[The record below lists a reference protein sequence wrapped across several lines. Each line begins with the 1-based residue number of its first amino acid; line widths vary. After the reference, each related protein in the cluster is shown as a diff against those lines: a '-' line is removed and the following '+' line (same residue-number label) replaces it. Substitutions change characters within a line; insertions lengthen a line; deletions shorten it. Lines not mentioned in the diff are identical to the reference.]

1 MGLGTILKVEHRTV
15 TVVFIA
21 SGDTRIY
28 AKATAPLTRVE
39 FAVGDTVRTQHGVSI
54 TVDEFVEQQGL
65 LTYIGKDDAGNTH
78 EVAEAELDNFLQLNR
93 PSERLFNGQIDKHKW
108 FELRYQ
114 TLQALN
120 RLGHSELYGLV
131 GCRTSLIPH
140 QLYIAHEVANRYAPR
155 VLLADEVGLGKT
167 IEAGLI
173 LHHQLLTE
181 RAHRVLIVV
190 PETLVHQW
198 LVEMLRRF
206 NLHFRIFDEDR
217 VESLFDST
225 DEIDEDVD
233 ESAKEN
239 PFMAEQL
246 ILCSIEFL
254 AANPKYFDQCMQA
267 QWDLLVVDEAHH
279 LQWSPDHASDE
290 YLLVEQLAAQTKGVL
305 LLTATPEQLGK
316 ESHFARLRLLD
327 AERFPDFNAFVEEEN
342 NYEPIAQVVEDL
354 LENRELSDADM
365 KLLQQTIDEGDNK
378 VLLDQLDASKKTL
391 DPRVT
396 SGILPSAL
404 TGQPSAVLNR
414 SIRFSRG
421 DDVKVLKDDGKEGE
435 NDTSK
440 DDDESSTS
448 SLPRRRES
456 SDLPAEISQARIEL
470 VEHLL
475 DRHGTGRVLF
485 RNTRAAVKGF
495 PERKVFD
502 YPLPMPDSYVQLLTE
517 LKDVHASLFLAPE
530 LLHETVAS
538 DERWT
543 RFDPR
548 LEWLGTKL
556 EALYPHKVL
565 VIAASAETA
574 LDIAW
579 HLKNRTGIHAAVFH
593 EGLSIVERDRAAA
606 FFADME
612 TGAQVLVCS
621 EIGSEG
627 RNFQFAHHLVLFDL
641 PLNPDLLE
649 QRIGRLD
656 RIGQTETIS
665 LHVPYLENS
674 AQHVMYRWYHE
685 GLSAFEHTCP
695 AGHSV
700 YVKVEANLLTALQNP
715 ADTAAVE
722 QLVGDSRAMY
732 AEMTDALHRGRDR
745 LLEYNSCR
753 MHIAE
758 SLKQRSLEADAT
770 SALDN
775 YMDSVFDCFGVD
787 SEPHSE
793 NCLIIRPTDHMV
805 NRFPGLADDGMTI
818 TYDRDTALSFED
830 AHYLSWEHSMVRDA
844 IDMVVTNELGN
855 TALTA
860 IKYRGA
866 QPGSVLLECL
876 FVLEVAAVEALQS
889 QRYLPP
895 TTIRVVM
902 DEHDTDH
909 NEKLAHDAINRA
921 GAAVDSNT
929 AIQVVRAKQKVLKSL
944 LQTCEQRA
952 QQQAPAIF
960 KAAHAQAEDILM
972 REINRLKALQQV
984 NPNVRDAEINF
995 YDQQLQALTQ
1005 LIDATRLRLDSL
1017 RVIVT
1022 M

>member
-1 MGLGTILKVEHRTV
+1 MYDFIPGQRCISDAESQMGLGTILKVEHRTV

-28 AKATAPLTRVE
+28 SRETAPLTRVE
-39 FAVGDTVRTQHGVSI
+39 FAVGDTVRTQHGVSV
-54 TVDEFVEQQGL
+54 TVDEVVEQQGL
-65 LTYIGKDDAGNTH
+65 LTYIGKDDAGSAQ
-78 EVAEAELDNFLQLNR
+78 EVPEAELDNFLQLNR
-93 PSERLFNGQIDKHKW
+93 PSERMFNGQIDKHKW

-120 RLGHSELYGLV
+120 RLCHSELYGLV

-206 NLHFRIFDEDR
+206 NLHFRIFDEARLEDLFASD
-217 VESLFDST
+217 VET
-225 DEIDEDVD
+225 DEEVD
-233 ESAKEN
+233 QAATEN
-239 PFMAEQL
+239 PFMGEQL
-246 ILCSIEFL
+246 VLCSIEFL
-254 AANPKYFDQCMQA
+254 AANPKYFAQCLQA

-279 LQWSPDHASDE
+279 LQWSPQHASEE

-327 AERFPDFNAFVEEEN
+327 PERFPDFDAFIEDEK

-365 KLLQQTIDEGDNK
+365 ALLQQTVDEGDNER
-378 VLLDQLDASKKTL
+378 LLQ
-391 DPRVT
+391 
-396 SGILPSAL
+396 
-404 TGQPSAVLNR
+404 AVLR
-414 SIRFSRG
+414 QAQDDRFS
-421 DDVKVLKDDGKEGE
+421 
-435 NDTSK
+435 DT
-440 DDDESSTS
+440 
-448 SLPRRRES
+448 
-456 SDLPAEISQARIEL
+456 SQARVEL

-502 YPLPMPDSYVQLLTE
+502 YPLPLPDNYAQLLVE
-517 LKDVHASLFLAPE
+517 LKDVHASLLLAPE

-538 DERWT
+538 DDRWT
-543 RFDPR
+543 KFDPR
-548 LEWLGTKL
+548 LAWLGTEL
-556 EALYPHKVL
+556 EELYPDKVL

-665 LHVPYLENS
+665 IHVPYLENS
-674 AQHVMYRWYHE
+674 AQHVMYRWYHD

-700 YVKVEANLLTALQNP
+700 YVQVEDKLLSTLQNP
-715 ADTAAVE
+715 AEKAAIE
-722 QLVGDSRAMY
+722 QLVSDSHALY
-732 AEMTDALHRGRDR
+732 AEMTEALHRGRDR

-758 SLKQRSLEADAT
+758 TLKQRSLEADAT
-770 SALDN
+770 STLGN
-775 YMDSVFDCFGVD
+775 YMEGVFDCFGVD
-787 SEPHSE
+787 SELHSE
-793 NCLIIRPTDHMV
+793 NCLIIRPTEHMV

-830 AHYLSWEHSMVRDA
+830 AHYISWEHSMVRDA
-844 IDMVVTNELGN
+844 MDMVVSNELGN

-860 IKYRGA
+860 VKYRAA
-866 QPGSVLLECL
+866 QAGSVLLECL

-902 DEHDTDH
+902 DERGNDH
-909 NEKLAHDAINRA
+909 HEKLAHDAINK
-921 GAAVDSNT
+921 AAAHVDTNT
-929 AIQVVRAKQKVLKSL
+929 AIQVIRAKQKVLKTL
-944 LQTCEQRA
+944 LDSCEQRA
-952 QQQAPAIF
+952 QQQAPVIF
-960 KAAHAQAEDILM
+960 KAAHAQAEEILM

-984 NPNVRDAEINF
+984 NPNVRDAEIAF
-995 YDQQLQALTQ
+995 FDQQLQALTQ
-1005 LIDATRLRLDSL
+1005 LIDATRLRLDAL

>member
-1 MGLGTILKVEHRTV
+1 MYDFIPGQRCISDAESQMGLGTILKVEHRTV

-21 SGDTRIY
+21 SGDTRTY
-28 AKATAPLTRVE
+28 ARETAPLTRVE
-39 FAVGDTVRTQHGVSI
+39 FAVGDTVRTQHGVSV
-54 TVDEFVEQQGL
+54 TVDEVIEQQGL

-206 NLHFRIFDEDR
+206 NLHFRIFDEARLED
-217 VESLFDST
+217 LFTSD
-225 DEIDEDVD
+225 DGIDEDAD
-233 ESAKEN
+233 DTPTEN
-239 PFMAEQL
+239 PFMGEQL
-246 ILCSIEFL
+246 VLCSIEFL
-254 AANPKYFDQCMQA
+254 AAHPKYFNQCLQA

-290 YLLVEQLAAQTKGVL
+290 YLLVERLAAQTKGVL

-327 AERFPDFNAFVEEEN
+327 AERFPDFDAFVEEEK

-354 LENRELSDADM
+354 LENRELNDADM
-365 KLLQQTIDEGDNK
+365 ALLQQTIDEGDNAG
-378 VLLDQLDASKKTL
+378 LLE
-391 DPRVT
+391 
-396 SGILPSAL
+396 
-404 TGQPSAVLNR
+404 AVLR
-414 SIRFSRG
+414 QAQ
-421 DDVKVLKDDGKEGE
+421 DDRTDI
-435 NDTSK
+435 DTGH
-440 DDDESSTS
+440 
-448 SLPRRRES
+448 
-456 SDLPAEISQARIEL
+456 ARIEL

-502 YPLPMPDSYVQLLTE
+502 YPLPMPDSYAQIFTE
-517 LKDVHASLFLAPE
+517 LKDAHASMLLAPE

-656 RIGQTETIS
+656 RIGQAETIS
-665 LHVPYLENS
+665 LHVPYLEGS
-674 AQHVMYRWYHE
+674 AQQVMYRWYHE

-700 YVKVEANLLTALQNP
+700 YVQIEDVLLKALHNP
-715 ADTAAVE
+715 ADTTAIE
-722 QLVGDSRAMY
+722 QLVGDSHAMY
-732 AEMTDALHRGRDR
+732 TQMTEALHRGRDR

-758 SLKQRSLEADAT
+758 SLRQRSLEADAKST
-770 SALDN
+770 LGD
-775 YMDSVFDCFGVD
+775 YMDAVFDCFGVD
-787 SEPHSE
+787 SELHSE
-793 NCLIIRPTDHMV
+793 NCIIIRPTDHMV

-860 IKYRGA
+860 VKYRGTQA
-866 QPGSVLLECL
+866 GSVLLECL

-902 DEHDTDH
+902 DERGNDH
-909 NEKLAHDAINRA
+909 GEKLAHDAINKA
-921 GAAVDSNT
+921 GAAVDVNT
-929 AIQVVRAKQKVLKSL
+929 AVQVVRAKQKALKSL
-944 LQTCEQRA
+944 LQICEQRA

-960 KAAHAQAEDILM
+960 KTAHAQAEDILM
-972 REINRLKALQQV
+972 REINRLRALQKV
-984 NPNVRDAEINF
+984 NPNVRNAEIDF
-995 YDQQLQALTQ
+995 FDQQLKALTQ
-1005 LIDATRLRLDSL
+1005 LIDATRLRLDAL
-1017 RVIVT
+1017 RVVVT